1 MKRLFRLALMT
12 GAVQIV
18 NPAGFSGHG
27 GDGGPTPWIA
37 SQVIGAGQARAEA
50 MPRPGPKDSRI
61 QYIPYQRDQVVSLD
75 LSFGT
80 STMIVFED
88 DEKIETLAA
97 GDALGFK
104 IEPNKR
110 GNVLFVK
117 PSERGASANLNVLT
131 NKRQY
136 VFFLRSDFRHPRNQI
151 FAVRFT
157 YPDTVMTQADL
168 AEARK
173 RAAEPNLRNLDVANV
188 NSDYAYKGSPANKP
202 SVVFDDG
209 VKTFFRFDGNVPAI
223 FIVDPRRNESLVNF
237 RREGPYIVVDRVN
250 YQWTLR
256 NGEDATCVFN
266 QRLRNVVE
274 PTGLEPYAPRKTGAK
289 G

>member
-1 MKRLFRLALMT
+1 MNRSTLLALAV
-12 GAVQIV
+12 GA
-18 NPAGFSGHG
+18 ALS
-27 GDGGPTPWIA
+27 T
-37 SQVIGAGQARAEA
+37 GQALAEA
-50 MPRPGPKDSRI
+50 VPRPGPKDSRI

-97 GDALGFK
+97 GDAMGFK

-117 PSERGASANLNVLT
+117 PSERDASANLNVLT
-131 NKRQY
+131 SKRHY
-136 VFFLRSDFRHPRNQI
+136 VFFLRSGFRHPRQQI
-151 FAVRFT
+151 FAVRFS
-157 YPDTVMTQADL
+157 YPDTFMTQADL
-168 AEARK
+168 EEARK
-173 RAAEPNLRNLDVANV
+173 RVTEPNLRNLDVANA

-223 FIVDPRRNESLVNF
+223 FIVDPQRNESLVNC

-256 NGEDATCVFN
+256 NGEEATCVFN
-266 QRLRNVVE
+266 QRLLNVSE
-274 PTGLEPYAPRKTGAK
+274 PTGLEPFAPRKVGAK
-289 G
+289 HP